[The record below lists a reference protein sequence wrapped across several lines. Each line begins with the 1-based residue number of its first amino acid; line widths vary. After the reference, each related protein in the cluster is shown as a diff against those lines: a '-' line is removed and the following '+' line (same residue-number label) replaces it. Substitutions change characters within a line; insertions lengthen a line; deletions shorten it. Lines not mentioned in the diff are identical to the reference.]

1 MKGMKPDLLLPFM
14 GLSFSLLLHSDLY
27 GQAKEYTPQQPM
39 SADAIPKADVITQVL
54 PDRRVIFRLKAP
66 DAQAVSVLVH
76 QVRDWFSGAAA
87 YFGWM
92 REAKRENT
100 RCGLRPMSDKAAS
113 QKTRSPE
120 GCDEN
125 GPAAALLLSHVSIQI
140 CSFVA
145 PCRRPILIATP
156 LNQSRTWCTSLI
168 PRASSSSLQCEV
180 DQAGRRTGC

>member
-1 MKGMKPDLLLPFM
+1 
-14 GLSFSLLLHSDLY
+14 
-27 GQAKEYTPQQPM
+27 
-39 SADAIPKADVITQVL
+39 
-54 PDRRVIFRLKAP
+54 
-66 DAQAVSVLVH
+66 
-76 QVRDWFSGAAA
+76 
-87 YFGWM
+87 M

-145 PCRRPILIATP
+145 PCRWPILIATP
-156 LNQSRTWCTSLI
+156 LNQSRTWCTSLMGGYFLWMAFRFAI
-168 PRASSSSLQCEV
+168 SGTDQEARHLFVASIVYFAYNARSPRFCTIV
-180 DQAGRRTGC
+180 

>member
-1 MKGMKPDLLLPFM
+1 M
-14 GLSFSLLLHSDLY
+14 
-27 GQAKEYTPQQPM
+27 Q
-39 SADAIPKADVITQVL
+39 
-54 PDRRVIFRLKAP
+54 RRQNALRYRRT
-66 DAQAVSVLVH
+66 VLVFTFQTRMVKLEPQIPDFTDFEDRTLVH
-76 QVRDWFSGAAA
+76 HVRDWFSGAAA

-92 REAKRENT
+92 REVKRENT

-125 GPAAALLLSHVSIQI
+125 RPAAALLLSHVSIQI

-156 LNQSRTWCTSLI
+156 LNQSRTWCTSAI
-168 PRASSSSLQCEV
+168 CVSRVICGKSVSV
-180 DQAGRRTGC
+180 FG

>member
-1 MKGMKPDLLLPFM
+1 MHVSRPPNTVPNPVFIAIHDLERRDRALVP
-14 GLSFSLLLHSDLY
+14 
-27 GQAKEYTPQQPM
+27 
-39 SADAIPKADVITQVL
+39 VL
-54 PDRRVIFRLKAP
+54 NL
-66 DAQAVSVLVH
+66 AQDSIYNLVH

-125 GPAAALLLSHVSIQI
+125 GPAAALLLSH
-140 CSFVA
+140 
-145 PCRRPILIATP
+145 
-156 LNQSRTWCTSLI
+156 
-168 PRASSSSLQCEV
+168 
-180 DQAGRRTGC
+180 